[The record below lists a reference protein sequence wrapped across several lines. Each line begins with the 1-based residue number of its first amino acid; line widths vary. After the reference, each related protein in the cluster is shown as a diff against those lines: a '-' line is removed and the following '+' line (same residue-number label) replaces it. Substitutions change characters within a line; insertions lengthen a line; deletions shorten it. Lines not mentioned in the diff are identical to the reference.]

1 MFRNIYTNITLRH
14 LQRKQQTGDFV
25 LCVADIPTKASR
37 QEKRLL
43 AQDFSANNLITDTFR
58 SESIFSF
65 MISAS
70 SDYT

>member
-1 MFRNIYTNITLRH
+1 MFRNIYSNIALRH

-25 LCVADIPTKASR
+25 LCVADIPTQAR
-37 QEKRLL
+37 KRLL
-43 AQDFSANNLITDTFR
+43 AQDFSDDNLIIDTFR